1 MERKPL
7 GRSGYEVSAI
17 GLGCVTFGREIDED
31 ASYRVM
37 DYAMEKGIMLFDTA
51 EIYGGA
57 QSRLD
62 RAQYLGFDEVREV
75 AHEVSSSERVLGRW
89 LKSRGSRKDV
99 VVTTKFLVSRLE
111 GSITQMLEASLERL
125 NTDYVDI
132 FELHAP
138 DPSIPIDEIISE
150 MSGLVDAGLTRV
162 IGCINHT
169 GAQLKEALDVSASH
183 DYARFEVTQPLY
195 NLAIPDAEQD
205 LFPLCESEGV
215 AVTPYSPL
223 AAGFLSGKYTQDR
236 SQYPKGSRFD
246 ILPDHA
252 DIYFSERSFRVID
265 KLRSR
270 SEELGTPMVKLAMAW
285 VMSHPTVAA
294 ALIGARTTDHI
305 DNALEAYEFAMEA
318 GLRADLAE

>member
-1 MERKPL
+1 MKQKPL
-7 GRSGYEVSAI
+7 GRSGLEVSAI

-37 DYAMEKGIMLFDTA
+37 DYAMERGITLFDTA

-89 LKSRGSRKDV
+89 LRSRGSRKDV
-99 VVTTKFLVSRLE
+99 TITTKFLVSRLD

-125 NTDYVDI
+125 NTEYVDI

-138 DPSIPIDEIISE
+138 DPSIPLDEIIAE
-150 MSGLVDAGLTRV
+150 MSGLVESGLARV
-162 IGCINHT
+162 IGCSNHT
-169 GAQLKEALDVSASH
+169 GAQLQEALDVSATH
-183 DYARFEVTQPLY
+183 GYARFEVTQPLY
-195 NLAIPDAEQD
+195 NLAITAAEDD
-205 LFPLCESEGV
+205 LFPLCESAGV

-252 DIYFSERSFRVID
+252 DIYFSDHSFRVVD
-265 KLRSR
+265 KLRAR

-285 VMSHPTVAA
+285 VMSHPAVTA
-294 ALIGARTTDHI
+294 ALIGARTTAHI
-305 DNALEAYEFAMEA
+305 DNAIEAYEAGMEA

>member
-1 MERKPL
+1 MDQKPL
-7 GRSGYEVSAI
+7 GRSGLEVSAI

-37 DYAMEKGIMLFDTA
+37 DYAMERGIMLFDTA

-99 VVTTKFLVSRLE
+99 MITTKFLVSRLE
-111 GSITQMLEASLERL
+111 GSIAQMLEASLERL

-138 DPSIPIDEIISE
+138 DPSIPLDEIIGE

-162 IGCINHT
+162 IGCSNHT
-169 GAQLKEALDVSASH
+169 GAQLQEALDVSASH
-183 DYARFEVTQPLY
+183 GYARFEVTQPLY
-195 NLAIPDAEQD
+195 NLAVPGAQDD
-205 LFPLCESEGV
+205 LFPICASEEV

-252 DIYFSERSFRVID
+252 DIYFSDRSFRIVD
-265 KLRSR
+265 KLRVR
-270 SEELGTPMVKLAMAW
+270 SEDLGTPMVKMAMAW
-285 VMSHPTVAA
+285 VMSHPTVTA
-294 ALIGARTTDHI
+294 ALIGARTTAHI
-305 DNALEAYEFAMEA
+305 DNAVEAYELGMEA
-318 GLRADLAE
+318 GLRAELAV